1 MNSAQAL
8 AVLKKA
14 VAYCPAMASQLK
26 ATTDEDGDSDIRRAW
41 VEALGPVD
49 FTDACAAVTALGSR
63 PLQPGQTL
71 WIQPGHVI
79 AEVHRIRDERISA
92 GAHRLTG
99 APTDPDAYLA
109 WLRTSLRQLGDG
121 TYQPPT
127 IAPTGHTIAEL
138 PAPGRTI
145 R

>member
-1 MNSAQAL
+1 MNSTQAL
-8 AVLKKA
+8 AVLKKV

-41 VEALGPVD
+41 VEALDPVD
-49 FTDACAAVTALGSR
+49 FTDACAAVTALGGR

-79 AEVHRIRDERISA
+79 AEVHRIRAARIASA
-92 GAHRLTG
+92 EAQLTG
-99 APTDPDAYLA
+99 APEDAGEYRR
-109 WLRTSLRQLGDG
+109 WLRSARRQLGDG
-121 TYQPPT
+121 HYQPPAIHT
-127 IAPTGHTIAEL
+127 TGHTIAEL

-145 R
+145 Q